1 MPSNYSMAAS
11 ITAAAA
17 VLSDWTA
24 NMAEDPR
31 LEECGRHRFLIAGSF
46 DSPFGFWQW
55 LALPFGGDPAFVNGV
70 SGVDLNGGR
79 AFMSACEHGMCI
91 WAKWPDEETGLDDL
105 EIVDVADGIAVM
117 WTPRAEEELCVADA
131 LATYVVREG
140 LELRP
145 YEEPEED

>member
-1 MPSNYSMAAS
+1 MSSNYSMAAS
-11 ITAAAA
+11 VTAAAS

-24 NMAEDPR
+24 NMAEDPQ

-46 DSPFGFWQW
+46 ESPFGFWQW
-55 LALPFGGDPAFVNGV
+55 LALPFGGDPAFVDGV
-70 SGVDLNGGR
+70 SGVDLNG
-79 AFMSACEHGMCI
+79 APALMCAVYDGMCI
-91 WAKWPDEETGLDDL
+91 HVRWPDSEANGSDL
-105 EIVDVADGIAVM
+105 VVEDVEDGILVS

-131 LATYVVREG
+131 LAAYVVREG